1 MKATNLA
8 SIKRLKK
15 PHFWL
20 LAIAAG
26 LVAINLTLTWRAGD
40 VAHLGMSILFWAA
53 VASLLWDK
61 RQSLSFETNLFSRIL
76 GALLLAGMLLAN
88 ASQTDEHILRVFPFI
103 CALELGILASGFR
116 GLKQYWQELTILF
129 FLGVPSVLLSTPLTD
144 ISPITARFSA
154 FILWYSGFAVTRQG
168 VYVSLPKG
176 TIEVYAGCSGIEA
189 MTYLLGLGVIF
200 VVMFPT
206 NLTQKII
213 VPIVGVALGFVV
225 NGFRVALM
233 AVLVA
238 SSNPKAFE
246 YWHEGDG
253 SLIFGMI
260 SVLLFGFFCLLLLQQ
275 TEPKNQDTTDF

>member
-1 MKATNLA
+1 MKATDLA

-40 VAHLGMSILFWAA
+40 VAHLGMSILFWIAI
-53 VASLLWDK
+53 ASILWEK

-76 GALLLAGMLLAN
+76 GVLLMAGILLASTSLA
-88 ASQTDEHILRVFPFI
+88 DENIIRVLPFI
-103 CALELGILASGFR
+103 SALGLGILASGFK

-129 FLGVPSVLLSTPLTD
+129 FLGVPSVLLSTPMTD

-154 FILWYSGFAVTRQG
+154 FILWYSGFAVSRQG
-168 VYVSLPKG
+168 VYISLPKG

-189 MTYLLGLGVIF
+189 MTYLLGLAVIF

-206 NLTQKII
+206 NLNQKIL
-213 VPIVGVALGFVV
+213 VPIVGVTLGFVV

-260 SVLLFGFFCLLLLQQ
+260 SVLLFGFFCLLLLRQA
-275 TEPKNQDTTDF
+275 EPKNQDTTDL